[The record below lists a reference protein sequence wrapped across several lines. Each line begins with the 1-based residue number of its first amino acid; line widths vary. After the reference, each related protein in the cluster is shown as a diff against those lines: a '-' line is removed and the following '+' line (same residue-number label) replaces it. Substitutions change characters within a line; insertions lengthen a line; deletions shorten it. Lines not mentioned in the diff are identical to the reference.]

1 MIDFSTLAIQ
11 LFIGITFFGV
21 TTTLGLLYLL
31 SVDKKSNLKIEQ

>member
-1 MIDFSTLAIQ
+1 MIDFSTLATQ
-11 LFIGITFFGV
+11 LFIGITFFGI